1 MSKNDYICYIL
12 KLNNRTYNGSTNDMK
27 RRLRQ
32 HNGEIVGGAKQ
43 TSRKKPGE
51 KWSVYCIVGGFK
63 DHKEALQ
70 TEWRIRR
77 VEGRKRPSKYR
88 GPAGRI
94 KGLNQIFKLDKF
106 TSNCVR
112 NVEDMNLTIYLEE
125 EYHKNI
131 TDLPKGYTLKK
142 MSEYEKKLI

>member
-1 MSKNDYICYIL
+1 MSNKKFICYIL

-32 HNGEIVGGAKQ
+32 HNGEIVGGARQ
-43 TSRKKPGE
+43 TSRKKSGE
-51 KWSVYCIVGGFK
+51 KWSVYCIVSGFS

-77 VEGRKRPSKYR
+77 VEGRKRPSKYA

-94 KGLNQIFKLDKF
+94 KGLNQILKLEKF
-106 TSNCVR
+106 TSNCIRKV
-112 NVEDMNLTIYLEE
+112 NEMNLTIYLEE
-125 EYHKNI
+125 KYHKYI
-131 TDLPKGYTLKK
+131 TDLPKGYLLKNLSDYK
-142 MSEYEKKLI
+142 ISN